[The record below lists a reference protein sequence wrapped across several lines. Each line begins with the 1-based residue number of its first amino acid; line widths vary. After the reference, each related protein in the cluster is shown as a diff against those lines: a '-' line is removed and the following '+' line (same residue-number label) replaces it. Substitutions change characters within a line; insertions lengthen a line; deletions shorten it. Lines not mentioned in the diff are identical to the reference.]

1 MLAAERLTFAEAIPY
16 EGEFRMIAADG
27 RVVWVWE
34 RDAVIR
40 DDEGR
45 PLATQGVLMD
55 VTELKSTQG
64 ALQETEAQ
72 VREERDRAQGY
83 LDIAATMMLVLAA
96 DGSVSLANRR
106 ACEVLGRSEAE
117 ILGYNWFELAV
128 PVEER
133 EVARAGFDRVIRGD
147 VEPADGFESS
157 VVTAAGE
164 VRLVSWHN
172 TVLYDDDGR
181 VVGALGSGEDITERR
196 RAEQRVAFLAYH
208 DQLTGLPNRAHLT
221 ETVADVLD
229 RAVGVGLSVG
239 LLCLDL
245 DDFKLVNDSL
255 GHAVGDELL
264 VSVAQ
269 RLESVK
275 RYGDVLAHAGG
286 DEFFMLLMDL
296 PADGLEHAVTAAK
309 RLSEALAEPF
319 EVEDAELHVTASVGV
334 SLAPQLA
341 ADGAELL
348 RQADTAMY
356 QAKRAGRSGHAVYA
370 PEEQHP
376 IDRLSLTARLRRSIE
391 RGQLELHY
399 QPIFSLRSGGPVAVE
414 ALLRW
419 NYPSRGLRASRR
431 LHPRRRAQ
439 RLHRADRR
447 VGGERAL
454 PSGRGVE
461 GPRAHAA
468 PEPERRLRASSAG
481 PSTWRRSPPP
491 WSATRSSPH
500 ASSWRSRS
508 PPPWTRPRHADRW
521 NACTPSGWA
530 WPSTT
535 SARASRRSAGFARCP
550 SSRSRST
557 APSCATCP
565 GAPPPPPWSR
575 RSSAWPRHWAARWW
589 PRAWRAASSVTSSPR
604 RAAAWP
610 RDSSSRARCRAE
622 RATALLLRGLRRG
635 LEEVLEPDHGRV
647 VQLAHPADGQQHAG
661 HERLARDRVVAD
673 RERLALSPPKSTSWC
688 ATRPGQAHRVDRLV
702 HVAAGR
708 GDQLG
713 RALGGARRGVE
724 LGVVVQLDDLALRHV
739 LGAHRCANSIIS
751 TAPIAKFGATKRLAE
766 PTPAQLLE
774 VGAGGAHHA
783 VHARPRGRPARCPA
797 PCRGG

>member
-1 MLAAERLTFAEAIPY
+1 M
-16 EGEFRMIAADG
+16 
-27 RVVWVWE
+27 
-34 RDAVIR
+34 
-40 DDEGR
+40 
-45 PLATQGVLMD
+45 
-55 VTELKSTQG
+55 
-64 ALQETEAQ
+64 
-72 VREERDRAQGY
+72 
-83 LDIAATMMLVLAA
+83 LAA

-117 ILGYNWFELAV
+117 ILGHDWFELAV

-133 EVARAGFDRVIRGD
+133 QVARAGFDRVIRGE

-208 DQLTGLPNRAHLT
+208 DQLTGLPNRAHLA

-319 EVEDAELHVTASVGV
+319 EVEEAELHVTASVGV

-399 QPIFSLRSGGPVAVE
+399 QPIFSLRSGQPVAVE

-419 NYPSRGLRASRR
+419 NDPSRGLVPPAAFIPAAEHSGFIEPIGEWVANELCRQAAEWRDLGLTPRLSLNAAPRELRRPEYVDTLAAALQAPRDRA
-431 LHPRRRAQ
+431 LTHRRRDHGV
-439 RLHRADRR
+439 RCH
-447 VGGERAL
+447 
-454 PSGRGVE
+454 GRGRRT
-461 GPRAHAA
+461 RAA
-468 PEPERRLRASSAG
+468 
-481 PSTWRRSPPP
+481 
-491 WSATRSSPH
+491 
-500 ASSWRSRS
+500 
-508 PPPWTRPRHADRW
+508 
-521 NACTPSGWA
+521 
-530 WPSTT
+530 
-535 SARASRRSAGFARCP
+535 
-550 SSRSRST
+550 
-557 APSCATCP
+557 
-565 GAPPPPPWSR
+565 GAP
-575 RSSAWPRHWAARWW
+575 
-589 PRAWRAASSVTSSPR
+589 
-604 RAAAWP
+604 
-610 RDSSSRARCRAE
+610 
-622 RATALLLRGLRRG
+622 
-635 LEEVLEPDHGRV
+635 
-647 VQLAHPADGQQHAG
+647 
-661 HERLARDRVVAD
+661 
-673 RERLALSPPKSTSWC
+673 
-688 ATRPGQAHRVDRLV
+688 
-702 HVAAGR
+702 
-708 GDQLG
+708 
-713 RALGGARRGVE
+713 
-724 LGVVVQLDDLALRHV
+724 
-739 LGAHRCANSIIS
+739 
-751 TAPIAKFGATKRLAE
+751 
-766 PTPAQLLE
+766 
-774 VGAGGAHHA
+774 
-783 VHARPRGRPARCPA
+783 ARPRGGPGHRRLRRGVLVAQQAAQAARRADQDRPLLHARRA
-797 PCRGG
+797 PERHRLRRGHGDHPPGPGTRPRGGGRGRGEPRAA

>member
-1 MLAAERLTFAEAIPY
+1 MQPGRALSTEALDDADLLASFDVPYRTLVEHIPAVTYIAEFSADAPFIYVSPQIESLLGFPAADWLTFPDLWSERIHPEDRERVLAAERLTFAEAIPY

-40 DDEGR
+40 DDQGR

-64 ALQETEAQ
+64 ALHETEAQ

-106 ACEVLGRSEAE
+106 ACEVLGRSEGE
-117 ILGYNWFELAV
+117 ILGHDWFELAV
-128 PVEER
+128 PADER
-133 EVARAGFDRVIRGD
+133 EAARAGFERVIRGE
-147 VEPADGFESS
+147 VEPVDGFESS

-208 DQLTGLPNRAHLT
+208 DQLTGLPNRAHLA
-221 ETVADVLD
+221 ETVSDVLD

-264 VSVAQ
+264 VAVAQ

-296 PADGLEHAVTAAK
+296 PSDGLEHAVIAAK

-334 SLAPQLA
+334 SLAPHLA
-341 ADGAELL
+341 ADGADLL

-356 QAKRAGRSGHAVYA
+356 QAKRAGRSGYAVYA
-370 PEEQHP
+370 PEEQQP

-399 QPIFSLRSGGPVAVE
+399 QPIFSLRSGEPVAVE

-419 NYPSRGLRASRR
+419 NDPTRGLVPPAAFIPAAEHSGFIEPIGEWVVNELCRQAAEWRDLGLTPRLSLNAAPRELRRPEYVDTLAAALERHDDRALPHRRGDHRVGGNGRGLRARAARAAARARR
-431 LHPRRRAQ
+431 
-439 RLHRADRR
+439 
-447 VGGERAL
+447 
-454 PSGRGVE
+454 
-461 GPRAHAA
+461 GPGH
-468 PEPERRLRASSAG
+468 RRLRRRLLLAQPASQAAGRADQDRSLLHARRAPQRHRLGRGHGDHPAG
-481 PSTWRRSPPP
+481 PGTGPRGGGRGCGEPRAARLPHRAGLPAGPGVLPLAPAHRRARDVP
-491 WSATRSSPH
+491 AAARL
-500 ASSWRSRS
+500 AERRG
-508 PPPWTRPRHADRW
+508 RRHAR
-521 NACTPSGWA
+521 P
-530 WPSTT
+530 
-535 SARASRRSAGFARCP
+535 
-550 SSRSRST
+550 
-557 APSCATCP
+557 
-565 GAPPPPPWSR
+565 
-575 RSSAWPRHWAARWW
+575 
-589 PRAWRAASSVTSSPR
+589 
-604 RAAAWP
+604 
-610 RDSSSRARCRAE
+610 
-622 RATALLLRGLRRG
+622 
-635 LEEVLEPDHGRV
+635 GRV
-647 VQLAHPADGQQHAG
+647 VVVG
-661 HERLARDRVVAD
+661 RVVRDAASG
-673 RERLALSPPKSTSWC
+673 RCRRRPSRRVSLLPSRPRIER
-688 ATRPGQAHRVDRLV
+688 
-702 HVAAGR
+702 
-708 GDQLG
+708 
-713 RALGGARRGVE
+713 
-724 LGVVVQLDDLALRHV
+724 DLA
-739 LGAHRCANSIIS
+739 A
-751 TAPIAKFGATKRLAE
+751 
-766 PTPAQLLE
+766 
-774 VGAGGAHHA
+774 VG
-783 VHARPRGRPARCPA
+783 RPRGIRGRRPDR
-797 PCRGG
+797 R